1 MSDLKSISGIFC
13 ISVLGSV
20 FRGVALWDFVQSKI
34 QSTDGGDGHRARSFA
49 LVVFVYAE
57 MIGS

>member
-1 MSDLKSISGIFC
+1 MILSQYQVFFHILI
-13 ISVLGSV
+13 LGSGFQSV
-20 FRGVALWDFVQSKI
+20 TLWHFVQPKI
-34 QSTDGGDGHRARSFA
+34 QSTDGGDGRLARSFV

>member
-1 MSDLKSISGIFC
+1 MLSQYQVFFR
-13 ISVLGSV
+13 ISVLGSG
-20 FRGVALWDFVQSKI
+20 FRGVALWDFVQPKI
-34 QSTDGGDGHRARSFA
+34 QSADGGDGRLARSFA